1 MIEYDRYHL
10 NRCDALEFLANNFD
24 RFPECMPEL
33 VREVA
38 PGISENI
45 YKGWMF
51 IVLEDGELVFAD
63 CLSPC
68 IRARDFDNI
77 FTPSED
83 L

>member
-1 MIEYDRYHL
+1 MCNYDNYHL

-24 RFPECMPEL
+24 QFPETMPEL

-38 PGISENI
+38 DGISEDI
-45 YKGWMF
+45 FRGWRF
-51 IVLEDGELVFAD
+51 VVIESGELVFAD

-77 FTPSED
+77 FHPY
-83 L
+83 

>member
-1 MIEYDRYHL
+1 MIAYDRYHL

-24 RFPECMPEL
+24 QFPECMPEL
-33 VREVA
+33 V
-38 PGISENI
+38 SEI
-45 YKGWMF
+45 AEGVSEDIFRGWRF
-51 IVLEDGELVFAD
+51 VVLHDGELVFAD

-77 FTPSED
+77 FQPSED